1 MKKTVIVM
9 PVANEESTME
19 NVLKEITQ
27 LPYDELYIYPV
38 IDAYSKDQT
47 EEIIREWEQKTRKV
61 KCIFYE
67 ESKGVIS
74 CYLEGFRRALEDG
87 AEQIIEM
94 DGGGSH
100 RPEEIP
106 QFMDRL
112 KEGYDCVWGS
122 RFMPGEISAIIHGIG
137 DC

>member
-67 ESKGVIS
+67 ES
-74 CYLEGFRRALEDG
+74 
-87 AEQIIEM
+87 
-94 DGGGSH
+94 
-100 RPEEIP
+100 
-106 QFMDRL
+106 
-112 KEGYDCVWGS
+112 
-122 RFMPGEISAIIHGIG
+122 
-137 DC
+137 

>member
-1 MKKTVIVM
+1 MKN
-9 PVANEESTME
+9 PTME

-61 KCIFYE
+61 KCILYE

-74 CYLEGFRRALEDG
+74 CYLEGVSAGSGGWGRAD
-87 AEQIIEM
+87 
-94 DGGGSH
+94 
-100 RPEEIP
+100 
-106 QFMDRL
+106 
-112 KEGYDCVWGS
+112 Y
-122 RFMPGEISAIIHGIG
+122 
-137 DC
+137 